1 MKFIKLTY
9 YKDGRP
15 VWLNPQHIGHII
27 FNEATYKYG
36 HKHVDEEAHTRVGH
50 LTHNNGGWCV
60 KESPE
65 EIMEMIKNLEGGPNK
80 ESSETGGTRPSKEIA
95 EQIQEDLRTYL
106 DGMEPEIIF
115 QVCQIVVDNF
125 KK

>member
-36 HKHVDEEAHTRVGH
+36 HVDEEAHTRVGH

-65 EIMEMIKNLEGGPNK
+65 EIMEMIKNLEGGPN
-80 ESSETGGTRPSKEIA
+80 EASSKEEEINSRKEIC
-95 EQIQEDLRTYL
+95 EQIQEDLRAFL
-106 DGMEPEIIF
+106 DGFNEGITDK
-115 QVCQIVVDNF
+115 VCQIVVDNF

>member
-9 YKDGRP
+9 YKDNKP
-15 VWLNPQHIGHII
+15 VWLNPQHIGDLSWQEQT
-27 FNEATYKYG
+27 FRYG
-36 HKHVDEEAHTRVGH
+36 RLDEEAHTRVGH

-65 EIMEMIKNLEGGPNK
+65 EIMEMIKNLEGGPN
-80 ESSETGGTRPSKEIA
+80 EASSKEEEINSRKEIC
-95 EQIQEDLRTYL
+95 EQIQEDLRAFL
-106 DGMEPEIIF
+106 DGFNEGITDK
-115 QVCQIVVDNF
+115 VCQIVVDNF

>member
-9 YKDGRP
+9 YKDGTP
-15 VWLNPQHIGHII
+15 VWLNPQHIGDLY
-27 FNEATYKYG
+27 FREATYKYG
-36 HKHVDEEAHTRVGH
+36 HVDEEAHTAVGH
-50 LTHNNGGWCV
+50 LTHNNGGWRV

-80 ESSETGGTRPSKEIA
+80 ESSETEGTRPRKEIA
-95 EQIQEDLRTYL
+95 EQIQEDLRAYL
-106 DGMEPEIIF
+106 DGLEPEIIF